1 MVPEMFASGM
11 TTEGVVVLVVLMLLS
26 TAALF
31 AMGAQIHQWT
41 KEHRWRY
48 HFRKAFNEW
57 SASCDWQGYD
67 EIPYTMYEDLVA
79 RLEAVK

>member
-1 MVPEMFASGM
+1 MIVEGM

-26 TAALF
+26 TAALL
-31 AMGAQIHQWT
+31 AMGAQIRQWT
-41 KEHRWRY
+41 KEYRWRSS
-48 HFRKAFNEW
+48 FRKAFYEW